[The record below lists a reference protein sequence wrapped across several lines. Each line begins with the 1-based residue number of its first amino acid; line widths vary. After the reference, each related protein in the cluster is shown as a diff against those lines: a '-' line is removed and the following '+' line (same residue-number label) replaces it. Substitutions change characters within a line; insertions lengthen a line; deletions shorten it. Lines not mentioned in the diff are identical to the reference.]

1 MVERRFDVSFKGG
14 PRVPPVR
21 ARDVTRHLFPVLNL
35 LARVRIRRVVCCA
48 CRDGL
53 AVEVLELCRQLADDS
68 RLALRRQSR
77 KAQALANERLP
88 VTHR

>member
-1 MVERRFDVSFKGG
+1 MITTRALGSPRNGSPCTFNGMTLGVGRFVAGASCQGF
-14 PRVPPVR
+14 
-21 ARDVTRHLFPVLNL
+21 
-35 LARVRIRRVVCCA
+35 
-48 CRDGL
+48 
-53 AVEVLELCRQLADDS
+53 AVEVLELGRQFADDS